1 MSRKINVTLTIAAT
15 PRQIAKKYG
24 VSLSQVLR
32 KLNKGIKTEME
43 HTKNRQVAMKIAI
56 DHLLED
62 FDYYSKV
69 FL

>member
-1 MSRKINVTLTIAAT
+1 MSRKIHVTLTVAAT

-24 VSLSQVLR
+24 VTLTEVLR

-62 FDYYSKV
+62 LNYYSKI